1 MDFGLTEEQRML
13 RQAVRRFAE
22 AELRPRAPEID
33 EGAAFPMDLV
43 PKMAAIGLM
52 GMAIPEEFGGAGF
65 DAVSMAVAIEEIGR
79 VCGSTGL
86 SLAAHNGLG
95 CFPIARWG
103 SQAQK
108 ERWLPVLAKGDS
120 LGALALTEPGAGSD
134 LQGVQTRAV
143 RDGSQWVVDGTK
155 AWITNPSLADVVVV
169 LLRTNPETGK
179 HGFSMILVETDRPG
193 VVVHPQEKKM
203 GVRGSPTHQISF
215 EGVQVPAENLLGD
228 EGRGLQQTLQ
238 TLDGGRIGIGAL
250 SVGIA
255 QGALE
260 VAVAYAKERSAFG
273 RPIAEFEGVQ
283 WMLADGGTEIEAA
296 RLLVHRA
303 AWLKD
308 KGLRFTREAAM
319 AKLFASEAGERV
331 TRSAIQVLGS
341 YGYSCEYPVERMYRD
356 ARLMTIGEGTSEVQ
370 RLVIARMLLDL
381 Y

>member
-1 MDFGLTEEQRML
+1 MGFELTEEQRML

-22 AELRPRAPEID
+22 TELRPRAPQID
-33 EGAAFPMDLV
+33 QGAAFPIDLI
-43 PKMAAIGLM
+43 PKMATIGLT
-52 GMAIPEEFGGAGF
+52 GMAVPEEFGGAGF

-108 ERWLPVLAKGDS
+108 ERWLPALAQGDS

-134 LQGVQTRAV
+134 LQGVQARAV
-143 RDGSQWVVDGTK
+143 RDGREWVIEGTK
-155 AWITNPSLADVVVV
+155 AWITNPSLAEVVVV
-169 LLRTNPETGK
+169 FLRTDPEEGK
-179 HGFSMILVETDRPG
+179 HAFSMILVETDRPG

-215 EGVQVPAENLLGD
+215 EAVRVPTENLLGE
-228 EGRGLQQTLQ
+228 EGQGLQQTLQ

-260 VAVAYAKERSAFG
+260 EALSYAKERVAFG
-273 RPIAEFEGVQ
+273 RPIADFEGVQ

-308 KGLRFTREAAM
+308 RGLRYTSEAAM
-319 AKLFASEAGERV
+319 AKLFASETGERV
-331 TRSAIQVLGS
+331 TRSAIQILGS
-341 YGYSCEYPVERMYRD
+341 YGYSSEYPVERMYRD

-370 RLVIARMLLDL
+370 RLVIARQLLSQ